1 MTRTARIGAGLGAAL
16 LLGLVWLAPLG
27 DWMGTADSQ
36 MAGGFPAHML
46 RHMTLVAL
54 AAPLL
59 VLALPGAA
67 RWLSVAPLA
76 GAVLEFLIVW
86 AWHLPALHALAR
98 TNAGWLVLEQAM
110 FLGAGLAVWAGA
122 IAGGHPLAG
131 AGSLLLTS
139 MHMTLL
145 GALFILAR
153 VPLYGGDLAAQ
164 QLGGMLMLGIGTP
177 VYLLGGL
184 WLSARALLP
193 DQPQASDAG
202 RALMGNER

>member
-1 MTRTARIGAGLGAAL
+1 MSWAARIGAGLGAAV

-67 RWLSVAPLA
+67 RWLSVPPLA

-193 DQPQASDAG
+193 DEPQASDAA